1 MKATSY
7 NKSEIMRQAWTM
19 FRSKFYGYSTFA
31 EALKMA
37 WHYAKEEVARIKQVE
52 ARKAEQEAADAARKA
67 AKVETKQDKVYKEF
81 GKQMANRY
89 RNVTMGKNDWRVS
102 YGRRYY

>member
-1 MKATSY
+1 
-7 NKSEIMRQAWTM
+7 M
-19 FRSKFYGYSTFA
+19 FRNKFYGFTFA

-37 WHYAKEEVARIKQVE
+37 WYYAKQEVARIKQVE
-52 ARKAEQEAADAARKA
+52 ARKAEQAATYAVRQA
-67 AKVETKQDKVYKEF
+67 AKEETKQDKFYKDF
-81 GKQMANRY
+81 GKTMAGRY

>member
-1 MKATSY
+1 MRATTY
-7 NKSEIMRQAWTM
+7 NRSEIMRQAWTM

-37 WHYAKEEVARIKQVE
+37 WHYAKKEVARIKQVE
-52 ARKAEQEAADAARKA
+52 ARKAD
-67 AKVETKQDKVYKEF
+67 KVETKQDKFYKEF
-81 GKQMANRY
+81 GRTMANRY